1 MRAVQL
7 CTILRDPGELLDE
20 SPEMIER
27 FRRLGALVK
36 PDTIQ
41 ILLETIAPVGRILHD
56 ALNKQ
61 VYLETILLKAMREA
75 HAVRIDDLLARLNQL
90 RTAGELKFLDQ
101 LPAGKVPVAAP
112 SIEPLPSVSER
123 VAEEK
128 VPQTAPAEEEK
139 AKPAPQPEVAP
150 EPDVAPV
157 ADEKKPEQSGPYP
170 EIPAEPEV
178 APEPEAASVPDGKKP
193 EQTGSYPEI
202 PAEPEVAPEPI
213 PEEGEPEQSSPYP
226 EIPAEPAADGV
237 GAGSSYPEIPSDAA
251 ALVSPSPAPEI
262 AESRTAP
269 GGRKHRHSIAND
281 QPQALVEALQDPL
294 IHEIVDLF
302 DGKVVDIHR

>member
-1 MRAVQL
+1 MAVAVVNGFEIVNICNGQCDKL
-7 CTILRDPGELLDE
+7 FA
-20 SPEMIER
+20 
-27 FRRLGALVK
+27 FRRARKGGFNLK
-36 PDTIQ
+36 P
-41 ILLETIAPVGRILHD
+41 
-56 ALNKQ
+56 
-61 VYLETILLKAMREA
+61 EA
-75 HAVRIDDLLARLNQL
+75 
-90 RTAGELKFLDQ
+90 
-101 LPAGKVPVAAP
+101 
-112 SIEPLPSVSER
+112 
-123 VAEEK
+123 
-128 VPQTAPAEEEK
+128 
-139 AKPAPQPEVAP
+139 
-150 EPDVAPV
+150 APV
-157 ADEKKPEQSGPYP
+157 ADE
-170 EIPAEPEV
+170 
-178 APEPEAASVPDGKKP
+178 KKP

-226 EIPAEPAADGV
+226 EIPAEPAADGA
-237 GAGSSYPEIPSDAA
+237 GAGSSYPEIPSDAS